1 MLDPIPAINQQIND
15 EILNDFGVELFI
27 KREDL
32 VFPEISGNKFR
43 KLKYNLLEAKKK
55 GFSTL
60 LTFGGAYSNH
70 IHATAAAGKK
80 YGFHTIGII
89 RGQELEEKLEEVLKE
104 NFTLR
109 SAFKSG
115 MQFHFISRE
124 AYKNKDSL
132 EFLKHLKDVFGD
144 FYLIPEGGTNDLAVK
159 GCAEILTESDKDFD
173 YICTAVGTGGTL
185 AGLSESA
192 FENQNILGFSMLKEN
207 YLEDE
212 IHRFTT
218 KNNWEL
224 VRKYHFGKYGKVT
237 PELIQFIND
246 FYKKHN
252 IPLDPIYTGKLLY
265 GILEEVKAGR
275 FSENSRILALHTG
288 GLQGIHGV
296 NAQLSKR
303 GKSLI
308 NFLNE

>member
-1 MLDPIPAINQQIND
+1 MLNLVPAINQQIHD
-15 EILNDFGVELFI
+15 EILDDFGVTLFI

-43 KLKYNLLEAKKK
+43 KLKYNLVTAREQ
-55 GFSTL
+55 GFDTI

-80 YGFHTIGII
+80 YGFKTIGVI
-89 RGQELEEKLEEVLKE
+89 RGEELRERLDEVLEE
-104 NFTLR
+104 NFTLQ
-109 SAFKSG
+109 SAYNNG

-124 AYKNKDSL
+124 VYRNKTSDKVQNA
-132 EFLKHLKDVFGD
+132 LKTIFGN
-144 FYLIPEGGTNDLAVK
+144 FYLIPEGGTNDLAIK
-159 GCAEILTESDKDFD
+159 GCAEILTEGDKGFD

-185 AGLSESA
+185 GGLSNTALEG
-192 FENQNILGFSMLKEN
+192 QTVLGFSMLKEN
-207 YLEDE
+207 YLDKE
-212 IHRFTT
+212 IRHFTS
-218 KNNWEL
+218 KSNWEL
-224 VRKYHFGKYGKVT
+224 IRKYHFGKYARVT
-237 PELIQFIND
+237 PELVRFINE
-246 FYKKHN
+246 FYEKHN

-265 GILEEVKAGR
+265 GIFEEVKACR